1 MLAQLQARLKALAG
15 ELKDLS
21 EKTDVADADMA
32 AHIKSIEE
40 KTAEMEKLE
49 GQIKALKDA
58 EAIRA
63 RAALPAD
70 APAATERTVPA
81 EPAVTLK
88 ASEKIGLMVA
98 AMAKSHLEEGTRGPK
113 ATFKCLEESGFG
125 NVAKEFAAAQQRA
138 LNSGSGSAG
147 GVLVPE
153 NMANEIVDV
162 LRPMTTFI
170 QGGPRMVP
178 LIGGS
183 YKLPAAASGASAGWR
198 GEGQAIAKS
207 QPTFKEINM
216 SSKFVDALVPITN
229 QLIRFSLPDVRS
241 WVEMDMSNVLA
252 VEIDRA
258 AYVGAGTAHT
268 PLGITKVSGITEVT
282 LTATGTAPTVAQIE
296 ADASAAELGMMNANL
311 PMLGAK
317 WVMNPRT
324 FIYLQNMR
332 DGNGNRYYPEL
343 QNANPIWR
351 NKPVLV
357 TTQNPANGGAG
368 TDETEIWLVA
378 FGHVLMGQGLG
389 ITFSV
394 SSEATVVTS
403 GTAVSAFQ
411 NDLTY
416 IKASAEADFDM
427 RYLEAV
433 SKIPSVRWGA

>member
-1 MLAQLQARLKALAG
+1 MLAILKARLKELVG
-15 ELKDLS
+15 EIKTLTD
-21 EKTDVADADMA
+21 KTDMSTEDFATLETKSVEIEDVEKKIDALTKA
-32 AHIKSIEE
+32 EE
-40 KTAEMEKLE
+40 A
-49 GQIKALKDA
+49 
-58 EAIRA
+58 RA
-63 RAALPAD
+63 RAALPAA
-70 APAATERTVPA
+70 APAVEANAPPA
-81 EPAVTLK
+81 QSAVKLT

-98 AMAKSHLEEGTRGPK
+98 GMAKAHIEGEGKGPK
-113 ATFKCLEESGFG
+113 ATFKAMEEAGFG
-125 NVAKEFAAAQQRA
+125 LVAKEFADAQKQRA
-138 LNSGSGSAG
+138 LNSGAGAAG

-178 LIGGS
+178 MIGGN
-183 YKLPAAASGASAGWR
+183 YKLPAAASSATAGWR
-198 GEGQAIAKS
+198 GEGLAISKS

-241 WVEMDMSNVLA
+241 WVEMDMSNVLS

-258 AYVGAGTAHT
+258 AYLGAGTAHT
-268 PLGITKVSGITEVT
+268 PLGITKISGITSNAA
-282 LTATGTAPTVAQIE
+282 TATGVAPTVALIE
-296 ADASAAELGMMNANL
+296 ADASIAELGMMNANL

-317 WVMNPRT
+317 WVMSPRT
-324 FIYLQNMR
+324 FIFLQNMR

-343 QNANPIWR
+343 QNASPVWR

-357 TTQNPANGGAG
+357 TTQNPVNLGGT

-378 FGHVLMGQGLG
+378 FGHVLFGQGLG
-389 ITFSV
+389 ITFNV
-394 SSEATVVTS
+394 STEATVVTN
-403 GTAVSAFQ
+403 GTSVSAFQ

-433 SKIPSVRWGA
+433 SKITGVRWGA

>member
-1 MLAQLQARLKALAG
+1 MLATLKARLKELTG
-15 ELKDLS
+15 ELDAL
-21 EKTDVADADMA
+21 VAKGELTAED
-32 AHIKSIEE
+32 ITSIET
-40 KTAEMEKLE
+40 KTAEIEGVEKQIDVLE
-49 GQIKALKDA
+49 KA
-58 EAIRA
+58 EAARA
-63 RAALPAD
+63 RAARPASD
-70 APAATERTVPA
+70 PVVDLTVPA
-81 EPAVTLK
+81 APAQKLT

-98 AMAKSHLEEGTRGPK
+98 GMAKAHLEEGTKGPRG
-113 ATFKCLEESGFG
+113 TFKAMEEAGYGF
-125 NVAKEFAAAQQRA
+125 VAKEFESAQKTRA
-138 LNSGSGSAG
+138 LNSGSAAAG

-162 LRPMTTFI
+162 LRPVTTFI

-178 LIGGS
+178 LIGGV
-183 YKLPAAASGASAGWR
+183 YKLPAAASSATAGWR
-198 GEGQAIAKS
+198 GEGNAVAKS

-216 SSKFVDALVPITN
+216 SSKFVDALVPLTN
-229 QLIRFSLPDVRS
+229 QLIRFSLPDVRA
-241 WVEMDMSNVLA
+241 WVEMDMANVLG

-258 AYVGAGTAHT
+258 AYLGAGTAHV
-268 PLGITKVSGITEVT
+268 PQGITKISGITEVT
-282 LTATGTAPTVAQIE
+282 LTATGTSPTVAQIE
-296 ADASAAELGMMNANL
+296 ADAASAELGMMSANL

-324 FIYLQNMR
+324 FIHLQNMR
-332 DGNGNRYYPEL
+332 DSNGNRYYPEL

-378 FGHVLMGQGLG
+378 FGHVLFGQGLG
-389 ITFSV
+389 ITFNV
-394 SSEATVVTS
+394 STEATVVTS
-403 GTAVSAFQ
+403 GTPVSAFQ

-433 SKIPSVRWGA
+433 SKIPRVRWGA

>member
-1 MLAQLQARLKALAG
+1 MLAILKARLKELVG
-15 ELKDLS
+15 EI
-21 EKTDVADADMA
+21 KTLTDNTEMSADDFASLDAKQTEMDDVEAKIAKLVKA
-32 AHIKSIEE
+32 EE
-40 KTAEMEKLE
+40 
-49 GQIKALKDA
+49 G
-58 EAIRA
+58 RA

-70 APAATERTVPA
+70 APVLETERTPA
-81 EPAVTLK
+81 QSAVKLT

-98 AMAKSHLEEGTRGPK
+98 GMAKAHIEGEGKGPK
-113 ATFKCLEESGFG
+113 ATFKAMEEAGFG
-125 NVAKEFAAAQQRA
+125 IVAKEFSDAQKQRA
-138 LNSGSGSAG
+138 LNSGAGAAG

-178 LIGGS
+178 MIGGN
-183 YKLPAAASGASAGWR
+183 YKLPAAASSATAGWR
-198 GEGQAIAKS
+198 GEGQAISKS

-241 WVEMDMSNVLA
+241 WVEMDMANVLS

-258 AYVGAGTAHT
+258 AYLGAGTAHT
-268 PLGITKVSGITEVT
+268 PLGITKISGITSAAA
-282 LTATGTAPTVAQIE
+282 TATGVSPTVALIE
-296 ADASAAELGMMNANL
+296 ADASIAELGMMNANL

-317 WVMNPRT
+317 WVMSPRT
-324 FIYLQNMR
+324 FIFLQNMR
-332 DGNGNRYYPEL
+332 DANGNRYYPEL
-343 QNANPIWR
+343 QNASPSWR

-357 TTQNPANGGAG
+357 TTQNPVNLGGT

-378 FGHVLMGQGLG
+378 FGHVLFGQGLG
-389 ITFSV
+389 ITFNV
-394 SSEATVVTS
+394 STEATVVTN
-403 GTAVSAFQ
+403 GTSVSAFQ

-433 SKIPSVRWGA
+433 SKITGVRWGA